1 MFISRLKIY
10 IFKIVALS
18 FYYTWRFLQ
27 DILKAGFLGKINA
40 CVLFSSSLYEIPNVS
55 SSTITEDFGKLLREA
70 EVMDT
75 IHDVTFQVGTRTF
88 PVHKYM
94 LAMRSDFFRK
104 LFVSDPNWLDSA
116 DLYRKDKDEVGCDL
130 FVMEKLHPDLFM
142 YLLQYIYTDSCDL
155 LIHGYRP
162 RMVYKERVE
171 ENEDNL
177 ITNLNKMAVHGDVNN
192 KSAFAVYRRNQVQM
206 MNEKQRSKSKST
218 SKKCKDVGEEMNLV
232 KMLQIA
238 AKKFG
243 LSNLSSRYV
252 ISFYDF
258 VCVIYPLPPH
268 T

>member
-1 MFISRLKIY
+1 ML
-10 IFKIVALS
+10 
-18 FYYTWRFLQ
+18 
-27 DILKAGFLGKINA
+27 A
-40 CVLFSSSLYEIPNVS
+40 CVFLSSLYEIPNVS
-55 SSTITEDFGKLLREA
+55 RSAITEDFGKLLTEA

-94 LAMRSDFFRK
+94 LAVRSDFFRK

-116 DLYRKDKDEVGCDL
+116 DLYRKDKDEVGCDF

-155 LIHGYRP
+155 LIHGYSP
-162 RMVYKERVE
+162 RMVCKERVE

-177 ITNLNKMAVHGDVNN
+177 ITNLNKIAIHGDVNN

-206 MNEKQRSKSKST
+206 MNEKQRSKSKPT

-252 ISFYDF
+252 MPFYDF
-258 VCVIYPLPPH
+258 VHSSLIFRLNIWTNIDVSGNG
-268 T
+268 